1 MKIYARIIALC
12 WLCLIAVVSCA
23 NNGTTTQDTLTSVP
37 SSIQPRP
44 MLFSGKTRLKT
55 FYPID
60 SQTVPAL
67 SGSGL
72 VFQFD
77 TTSAS
82 KASLLVFNSDQAAAA
97 LLAGSITASC
107 IGGASTLAGHSWTG
121 LTLSLATTTAASQLY
136 ACIPGSAIQPLSV
149 TQKISTANFP
159 SGTYYWLLIGYDA
172 NFLMTHSSAL
182 MPFTVP

>member
-1 MKIYARIIALC
+1 MPI
-12 WLCLIAVVSCA
+12 CLVSLVAAAACT
-23 NNGTTTQDTLTSVP
+23 NNGTTQAALASVP

-77 TTSAS
+77 TTAAS
-82 KASLLVFNSDQAAAA
+82 KASLLVFNSEQAAAA
-97 LLAGSITASC
+97 LLAGNITSSC

-121 LTLSLATTTAASQLY
+121 ATLSLATTASASGLY

-149 TQKISTANFP
+149 SQKVTTANFP
-159 SGTYYWLLIGYDA
+159 SGTYYWVLIGYDA